1 MNVVKIGKA
10 KKILRFFDFFFADI
24 ITDRHTEV
32 LLKQPGQIA
41 GRQIGVDRKIFH
53 GDSCTDVGI
62 DIINT
67 LCNRFG

>member
-1 MNVVKIGKA
+1 M
-10 KKILRFFDFFFADI
+10 RYFDFFFADI
-24 ITDRHTEV
+24 NTDQPTEV

-41 GRQIGVDRKIFH
+41 GRQIGVDSKILH